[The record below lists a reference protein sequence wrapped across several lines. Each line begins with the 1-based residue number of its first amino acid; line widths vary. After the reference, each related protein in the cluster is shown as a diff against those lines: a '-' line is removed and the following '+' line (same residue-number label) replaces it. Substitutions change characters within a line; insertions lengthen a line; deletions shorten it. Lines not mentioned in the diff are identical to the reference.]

1 MSVKT
6 TVPVLIQLCCHNV
19 YRIVAKSIIVFT
31 TLSKKLFDFSNFL
44 LCRSKF
50 HEFIYF
56 FDQKY
61 FFNQSNLF
69 YYDSMIIYHQFDI

>member
-31 TLSKKLFDFSNFL
+31 TVSKKLFEFFKFFVMQITNFMNLYIFSTKNIFL
-44 LCRSKF
+44 T
-50 HEFIYF
+50 
-56 FDQKY
+56 
-61 FFNQSNLF
+61 NQTCSI
-69 YYDSMIIYHQFDI
+69 MIL

>member
-31 TLSKKLFDFSNFL
+31 TLSKKLFEFFKFFVMQITNFMNLYIFSTKNIFL
-44 LCRSKF
+44 T
-50 HEFIYF
+50 
-56 FDQKY
+56 
-61 FFNQSNLF
+61 NQTCSI
-69 YYDSMIIYHQFDI
+69 MIL

>member
-44 LCRSKF
+44 LCRSK
-50 HEFIYF
+50 I
-56 FDQKY
+56 
-61 FFNQSNLF
+61 S
-69 YYDSMIIYHQFDI
+69 